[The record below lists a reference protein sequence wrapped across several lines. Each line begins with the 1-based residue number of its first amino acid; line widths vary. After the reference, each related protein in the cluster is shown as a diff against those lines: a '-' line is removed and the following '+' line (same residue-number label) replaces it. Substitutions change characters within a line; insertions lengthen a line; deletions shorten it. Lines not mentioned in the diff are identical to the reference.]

1 MLPHICLPLTRPLNR
16 PLAAHLRVPPIVN
29 DSKHRCDSCCRC
41 LLRCPLLC
49 LCLVTSF
56 TAGYASCSL
65 LLRPTLLCS
74 TELTSPRSLRPIQL
88 TSLSS
93 PHTFLFASPRLHYSH
108 TLSLARV
115 RALEV
120 VMLMRP
126 ASNGFQFGSSFS
138 FEPQQH
144 FQAQVA
150 HPKLSS
156 RSQQLCWRHRR
167 HRHQSQSQS

>member
-1 MLPHICLPLTRPLNR
+1 MLPHICLLLTR

-41 LLRCPLLC
+41 LLRCLLLC

-65 LLRPTLLCS
+65 LQPPTLL
-74 TELTSPRSLRPIQL
+74 SPIHL

-93 PHTFLFASPRLHYSH
+93 PHPSLCHHYSH
-108 TLSLARV
+108 TLSLSLARV

-156 RSQQLCWRHRR
+156 RSRSQQLCWRHRR
-167 HRHQSQSQS
+167 HRHRHQSQSQSQLFVAVC

>member
-1 MLPHICLPLTRPLNR
+1 MLPHICLPLTR

-41 LLRCPLLC
+41 LLRCLLLC

-65 LLRPTLLCS
+65 LLPPTLLSS
-74 TELTSPRSLRPIQL
+74 THLTSPRSLHLIP
-88 TSLSS
+88 LS
-93 PHTFLFASPRLHYSH
+93 ASITPTHS
-108 TLSLARV
+108 LSLARV

-156 RSQQLCWRHRR
+156 RSRSQQLCWRHRR
-167 HRHQSQSQS
+167 HRHQSQSQLFVAVC